1 LAADSSTFHHALLL
15 LRTGDL
21 DGARQWLQIAA
32 NGGHVRAMTLL
43 GLYHA
48 EAGNETLATQW
59 LTRAAEAGDESAMNF
74 LGAVYDGQG
83 NVAAAV
89 QWWGRSAQ
97 LGNQQA
103 MYNLGELLISAG
115 YTQDGE
121 GWVRAAAEAGHAR
134 AMSRLGEIIA
144 RATIPEQRPSV
155 GYGGGQRSPYDRGP
169 YESYESAAYDPEPTY
184 GNRPWETTTYSSVPT
199 AGSGLAA
206 SSAMP
211 TGGYAGGG
219 TYMEQQYGRR

>member
-1 LAADSSTFHHALLL
+1 LAADSSTFQHALLL

-48 EAGNETLATQW
+48 ESGNETLATQW
-59 LTRAAEAGDESAMNF
+59 LTRAAESGDESAMNF

-83 NVAAAV
+83 NIAAAV
-89 QWWGRSAQ
+89 QWWGRAAQ
-97 LGNQQA
+97 LGNEQA

-115 YTQDGE
+115 YTADGE
-121 GWVRAAAEAGHAR
+121 GWVRAAAEAGHTR

-144 RATIPEQRPSV
+144 RATIPEQRPESS
-155 GYGGGQRSPYDRGP
+155 YGGYSASPYREAP
-169 YESYESAAYDPEPTY
+169 YDTYESAAYDPEP
-184 GNRPWETTTYSSVPT
+184 NSRPWEN
-199 AGSGLAA
+199 GLAA
-206 SSAMP
+206 TS
-211 TGGYAGGG
+211 GLGYAASTGLSGG
-219 TYMEQQYGRR
+219 TYMEQQYGRRY